1 LALVQAQADPY
12 FSTRLRDTDER
23 RRLWPVLVAY
33 LQERWIPRDAAV
45 LDVGAGYCYFVNN
58 VQARE
63 RHALDA
69 SETVAAYAAADVT
82 PHVGSV
88 ASMDELEDAHFDVVF
103 ASNLLEHLPRD
114 ELERGLGEVLRVLKP
129 GGRFLVVQ
137 PNFRHCYRSYFDDYT
152 HVQVFTDRSL
162 RDVLLA
168 AGFAVGTVIP
178 RFLPF
183 SVESR
188 LPPSPRLLGLY
199 LRLPYRPF
207 AGQMLVVAERPRA

>member
-1 LALVQAQADPY
+1 
-12 FSTRLRDTDER
+12 
-23 RRLWPVLVAY
+23 
-33 LQERWIPRDAAV
+33 
-45 LDVGAGYCYFVNN
+45 
-58 VQARE
+58 
-63 RHALDA
+63 
-69 SETVAAYAAADVT
+69 
-82 PHVGSV
+82 
-88 ASMDELEDAHFDVVF
+88 
-103 ASNLLEHLPRD
+103 
-114 ELERGLGEVLRVLKP
+114 
-129 GGRFLVVQ
+129 
-137 PNFRHCYRSYFDDYT
+137 
-152 HVQVFTDRSL
+152 VQVFTDRSL